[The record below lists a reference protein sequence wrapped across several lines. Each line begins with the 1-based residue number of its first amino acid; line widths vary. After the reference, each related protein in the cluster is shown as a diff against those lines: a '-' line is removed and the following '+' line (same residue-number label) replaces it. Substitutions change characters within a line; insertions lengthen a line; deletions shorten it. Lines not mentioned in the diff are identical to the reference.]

1 MAYVVGP
8 IEWILKGKMALNPFL
23 IKFLIL
29 IFKLSFQWQR
39 LFRIQITQHFPT
51 ISKEQPNFPYKIS
64 FDFIQFFAI
73 ILFTIQ

>member
-1 MAYVVGP
+1 MVLNP
-8 IEWILKGKMALNPFL
+8 IYILK
-23 IKFLIL
+23 IIL

-51 ISKEQPNFPYKIS
+51 ISKEQTNFPYKIS
-64 FDFIQFFAI
+64 FDCIQIFAI